1 MLLPYLTS
9 AFPGTG
15 GALRRVPEDFVV
27 DEVPA
32 YAPSGAGDHVFVHV
46 EKRGWT
52 TAAVAD
58 ALAAAL
64 GIAARDIGWAGLKDR
79 HAVTRQ
85 WLSLPPPVT
94 PEAARAVAL
103 DGVTILDAVRH
114 GHKLRTGHLR
124 GNRFTLRVRDAVP
137 DAAARAEAVLAALAA
152 PPGAPAWYGEQRFGA
167 RGDNVAQGLAVL
179 RGERRGGPPKLKRLL
194 ISAVQS
200 SLFNAWLRARLDDGL
215 YARVIEGDWLERRGS
230 GGTFSTT
237 APEVDEA
244 RVAAGEVC
252 VTGPMFGPRMRA
264 PAPGTAAAAREAAVL
279 AAAGVDVALFAA
291 AGKLA
296 EGTRRALGVPVA
308 DAAVRAVE
316 PGVIEVSFTLPA
328 GAYAT
333 AVMREVMKVD
343 GDGPGAAPANAEAAD
358 AADADADADAAERA
372 PDDGG
377 EPAT

>member
-1 MLLPYLTS
+1 MTSSTGTASYHARVRLPYLT
-9 AFPGTG
+9 ATLPGTG
-15 GALRRVPEDFVV
+15 GVLRTEPEDFLV
-27 DEVPA
+27 DEIPA
-32 YAPSGAGDHVFVHV
+32 YAPTGEGEHVFVHV
-46 EKRGWT
+46 EKRGLT

-64 GIAARDIGWAGLKDR
+64 GVSSRDLGWAGLKDR

-94 PEAARAVAL
+94 PEAARAVAI
-103 DGVTILDAVRH
+103 DGVTVLAASRH

-124 GNRFTLRVRDAVP
+124 GNRFTLRVRGAGP
-137 DAAARAEAVLAALAA
+137 DAAPRAEAILAALAT

-179 RGERRGGPPKLKRLL
+179 RGERRGGAPKLKRLL

-215 YARVIEGDWLERRGS
+215 YARVVDGDWLEKRGS

-237 APEVDEA
+237 EPAVDQA
-244 RVAAGEVC
+244 RVEAGEVV

-264 PAPGTAAAAREAAVL
+264 PVAGSTAATREAAVL
-279 AAAGVDVALFAA
+279 ADAGIDVQLFAA

-296 EGTRRALGVPVA
+296 EGTRRALGVTVE
-308 DAAVRAVE
+308 DAAVRALADDAL
-316 PGVIEVSFTLPA
+316 EVSFALPA

-333 AVMREVMKVD
+333 AVMREVMKTD
-343 GDGPGAAPANAEAAD
+343 AEA
-358 AADADADADAAERA
+358 
-372 PDDGG
+372 
-377 EPAT
+377 